1 MRNQGTA
8 AGVPGEQT
16 YAFSTP
22 YEKTSPSKPPRS
34 PQHHPPAPRRNR
46 ATSWWKMT
54 LLGAGLLGAWVV
66 MGVGYGVFLG
76 LLAGL
81 WFWAG
86 CIDKNGG
93 Y

>member
-1 MRNQGTA
+1 MISTNANVWAPHA
-8 AGVPGEQT
+8 AVT
-16 YAFSTP
+16 LTP
-22 YEKTSPSKPPRS
+22 AGPPPRS

-66 MGVGYGVFLG
+66 MGVGCGVFLG

-81 WFWAG
+81 WLWAG